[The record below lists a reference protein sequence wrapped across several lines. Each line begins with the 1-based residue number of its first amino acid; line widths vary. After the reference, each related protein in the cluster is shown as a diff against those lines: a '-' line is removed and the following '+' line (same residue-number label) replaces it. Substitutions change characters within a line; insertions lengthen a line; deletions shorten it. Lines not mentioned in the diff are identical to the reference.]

1 MMVGHTRYY
10 QQEITNPTQTLD
22 ERTYT
27 VRPTHF
33 WMDKILEREN
43 QKPIADSK
51 APQERHLIEKTV
63 NKTCEHRRKR
73 YS

>member
-1 MMVGHTRYY
+1 MMVGPICYH
-10 QQEITNPTQTLD
+10 QQQAITNPTQTLD

-51 APQERHLIEKTV
+51 APPQERHLIEKTV
-63 NKTCEHRRKR
+63 NKKT
-73 YS
+73 